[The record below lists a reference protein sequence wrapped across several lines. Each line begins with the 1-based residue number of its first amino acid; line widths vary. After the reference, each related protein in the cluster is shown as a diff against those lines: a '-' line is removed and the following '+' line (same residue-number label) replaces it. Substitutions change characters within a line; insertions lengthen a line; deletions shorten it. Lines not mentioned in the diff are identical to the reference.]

1 MTLEDL
7 LSQNKRAWARIKEL
21 EEEIEEMSSLIA
33 DNLIKIAD
41 IQERTDN
48 K

>member
-7 LSQNKRAWARIKEL
+7 LSQNKRAWERIREL
-21 EEEIEEMSSLIA
+21 EVEIEEMSLLIA
-33 DNLIKIAD
+33 DNLVKIAD
-41 IQERTDN
+41 IQERDGN

>member
-1 MTLEDL
+1 MTLEEL
-7 LSQNKRAWARIKEL
+7 ISQNKRAWARIREL
-21 EEEIEEMSSLIA
+21 EIEIEEMSALIA

-41 IQERTDN
+41 IKEREGN

>member
-7 LSQNKRAWARIKEL
+7 LSQNKRAWARIREL
-21 EEEIEEMSSLIA
+21 EVEIAEMSTLIA

-41 IQERTDN
+41 IQERDGN

>member
-7 LSQNKRAWARIKEL
+7 LSQNKRAWERIREL
-21 EEEIEEMSSLIA
+21 EIEIEEMSTLIA

-41 IQERTDN
+41 IQERDGN